1 MRMTFCLVYHTTRG
15 LIAQVATR
23 FLSACP
29 PLYWYAAHLTRS
41 GGRPGLRRAVWGFF
55 LGYGA
60 LGTLLFPNFYP
71 WT

>member
-1 MRMTFCLVYHTTRG
+1 MHHTTMG
-15 LIAQVATR
+15 LLHAQVATR

-41 GGRPGLRRAVWGFF
+41 GGRPGLRRAVWAFF

-60 LGTLLFPNFYP
+60 LGTLFFPNFYP